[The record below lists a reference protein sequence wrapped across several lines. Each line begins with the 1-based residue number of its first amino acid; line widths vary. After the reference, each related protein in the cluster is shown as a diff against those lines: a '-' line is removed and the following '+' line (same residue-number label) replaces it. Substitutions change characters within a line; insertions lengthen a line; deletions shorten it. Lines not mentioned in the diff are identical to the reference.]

1 MTAFLAMLLSANA
14 WACPNLTGKYTCKYQ
29 DGSTEVVI
37 ISQENKAGVEIYN
50 YGGSMVTTDN
60 VARRMLDDD
69 TLKKKTSRAWCEAD
83 ILKSKLVG
91 KYYSNGNYVGDLTL
105 TMTFAKNGND
115 YKQVNTGNLK
125 SRGGDD
131 YPQNSEVTCSFNSQ
145 N

>member
-14 WACPNLTGKYTCKYQ
+14 WACPNLTGTYTCKFQ
-29 DGSTEVVI
+29 DGSTKVVTF
-37 ISQENKAGVEIYN
+37 SQENKAGVETYN
-50 YGGSMVTTDN
+50 YNGTAVKADN
-60 VARRMLDDD
+60 VARRLPDDD

-91 KYYSNGNYVGDLTL
+91 KYYSNGAYVGDLTL
-105 TMTFAKNGND
+105 DMTFAKNGND
-115 YKQVNTGNLK
+115 LKQVNTGNLK
-125 SRGGDD
+125 SRGGND